1 MKALC
6 RYRENYRCNIIIPIL
21 MQLKLIQQH
30 ILDYKK
36 WLATPAAERN
46 LYKWESQRIFQ
57 ENWDFDSLN
66 FVGMLDK
73 SLQNST
79 TRRLWHREDYAPK
92 QIMLKFTKM
101 QPHFVESMFR
111 ELFNEDRD
119 IGARVDRFVFY
130 CDELLR
136 EYKQVN
142 PISIQNN
149 HYHNDNYGMISH
161 YLAFQFP
168 AQYTPY
174 SLELFQNTM
183 KKIGGRDIPKTN
195 DFPRYSKI
203 MRTLMNFLQ
212 KDEELIAL
220 HQSRLREEH
229 YQEKSQLL
237 VEDFILFFTN

>member
-1 MKALC
+1 
-6 RYRENYRCNIIIPIL
+6 

-30 ILDYKK
+30 IANYKK

-57 ENWDFDSLN
+57 ENWDFDTLQ
-66 FVGMLDK
+66 FAEMFDK

-92 QIMLKFTKM
+92 AMMLKFAKM
-101 QPHFVESMFR
+101 QPHFVEAMFR
-111 ELFNEDRD
+111 ELFNEEKQ
-119 IGARVDRFVFY
+119 IGARVDRFAFY

-136 EYKQVN
+136 EYKQVH
-142 PISIQNN
+142 PTSIENN

-168 AQYTPY
+168 AQYAPY
-174 SLELFQNTM
+174 SLELFQHCM
-183 KKIGGRDIPKTN
+183 EKIGSRNLPRTN
-195 DFPRYSKI
+195 DFPRYSKV
-203 MRTLMNFLQ
+203 MRTLMTFLQ
-212 KDEELIAL
+212 KDEELLEL
-220 HQSRLREEH
+220 HQKRLREEH

-237 VEDFILFFTN
+237 VEDFVQFFAGKS